1 MARNKYPE
9 QSRERILSAAKS
21 LFLEKGFDRTT
32 IQDIINLLGG
42 MTKGVI
48 YHHFKSKADILEAI
62 LGENDARLLEE
73 EWQGDNALE
82 KIRYMVAQSLNDYKK
97 ISTLYSMQISFKSPT
112 ILSEQY
118 RNAFQLLIPKLK
130 SVIEE
135 GIREGSIATDYPEE
149 IAELIILYFNFAV
162 GLRIKDLTKE
172 EINRKFTFVKSV
184 FDSLNIPLISEE
196 IVSQVQS
203 LSEYISELKSK
214 K

>member
-21 LFLEKGFDRTT
+21 LFLENGFDRTT
-32 IQDIINLLGG
+32 IQDIIDRLGG

-82 KIRYMVAQSLNDYKK
+82 KIRYMMAQSLNDYKK

-130 SVIEE
+130 SAIEE
-135 GIREGSIATDYPEE
+135 GIREGSITTDYPEE

-184 FDSLNIPLISEE
+184 FDGLNIPLISEE

-203 LSEYISELKSK
+203 LSEYISELKNK

>member
-32 IQDIINLLGG
+32 IQDIINRLGG

>member
-32 IQDIINLLGG
+32 IQDIINRLGG

-82 KIRYMVAQSLNDYKK
+82 KIRYMVVQSLNDYKK